1 MRKLVLAAVG
11 AATIAM
17 AGPLA
22 TRSEAM
28 PIDPGLRPAVAAVNP
43 VQKTYWRRWGWG
55 PRYYWRPHRYWRP
68 HFYWRPHYYW
78 WGPRHYWRPHLWHWR
93 WWHWRHRHWW
103 R

>member
-55 PRYYWRPHRYWRP
+55 PRYYWRPHYW
-68 HFYWRPHYYW
+68 Y
-78 WGPRHYWRPHLWHWR
+78 WGPRHYWRPHVWHWR
-93 WWHWRHRHWW
+93 WWGWHHRRWW